1 MQDFL
6 KVFESVRDE
15 LVDDS
20 LLAGQPQAS
29 REWMTKVRVGWEM
42 LVYTCYGHGW
52 PISGLIDLATRPYSR
67 RCSTITCR
75 TAS

>member
-29 REWMTKVRVGWEM
+29 REWMTKVRVGWGM
-42 LVYTCYGHGW
+42 LVFTFYGHV
-52 PISGLIDLATRPYSR
+52 
-67 RCSTITCR
+67 
-75 TAS
+75 